1 MEAFMDFLNA
11 QLTIGGLM
19 MLMFIGWVIGIIF
32 LGVTVVGIYH
42 FTVGRTVHGVKNK
55 CRDFFRWIWR

>member
-1 MEAFMDFLNA
+1 MEAFMEFLNA

-19 MLMFIGWVIGIIF
+19 MLMFIGWVIGLIF
-32 LGVTVVGIYH
+32 FGVTVVCIYN